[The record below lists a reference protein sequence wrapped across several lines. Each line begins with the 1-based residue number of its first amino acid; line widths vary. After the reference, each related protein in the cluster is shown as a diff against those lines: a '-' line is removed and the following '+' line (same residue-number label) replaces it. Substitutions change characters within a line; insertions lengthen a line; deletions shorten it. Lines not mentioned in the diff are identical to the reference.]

1 MVFYCGKLQLTVLKI
16 KEFYSSLKRKSMMF
30 SMRFITCI
38 VIGETPYPSIRTPDQ
53 LKNDLSSGVRMSR
66 PENCCEVL

>member
-1 MVFYCGKLQLTVLKI
+1 
-16 KEFYSSLKRKSMMF
+16 MMF
-30 SMRFITCI
+30 SLRFITCI

>member
-16 KEFYSSLKRKSMMF
+16 KEFYASLKRKSMMF

-66 PENCCEVL
+66 PENCCELL